1 MDDHVTQLSLTQL
14 KVGETAA
21 FINLEGGRGIAGR
34 LTSLGFT
41 PGVEITMTQNSG
53 NGPLIVKLRGSRVAL
68 GRREAQKIIVQRNQA

>member
-1 MDDHVTQLSLTQL
+1 MDHITPLSLTQL

-21 FINLEGGRGIAGR
+21 FINLMGGRGIVGR

-53 NGPLIVKLRGSRVAL
+53 KGPLIVMLRGARVAL
-68 GRREAQKIIVQRNQA
+68 GRHEAQKIMVERS